1 MNTGARGSSHASM
14 LDTYREVVTPEGV
27 ALHLPAAGPVPR
39 ALAWAIDLSIRMVL
53 LMVASMVL
61 AMLGTAGFGPY
72 AVLMFLVFWF
82 YPVLFEVLDHGRTPG
97 KRALGLRGL
106 AALTRNLMRTVDMLP
121 FGYATGLLASLADPW
136 GRRLGDMVAGTLV
149 VHDARP
155 HEPQAAPVSAA
166 LAPAVVLLPHEQA
179 ALVAFGERGPQLTQE
194 RQAELADLAEPLVQA
209 RGSLAVARLYGIA
222 EDRTKTGRFRVE
234 PDHPPG
240 ERQEI
245 FVHRHQ
251 AEWTAFEQWLDVRG
265 GNARKARAHRREWH
279 GLRDHE
285 MPERYRRLCQQL
297 AAAGVAADVYHP
309 AVDGGEVRARHGLI
323 DREHHAL
330 HRREREVQ
338 AGTRPCTGSPGKE
351 RCRRT
356 RRFSSCCSRARSS

>member
-1 MNTGARGSSHASM
+1 M

-27 ALHLPAAGPVPR
+27 SLHLPAAGPVPR
-39 ALAWAIDLSIRMVL
+39 ALAWAIDLSIRMVV

-72 AVLMFLVFWF
+72 AVLMFVVFWF
-82 YPVLFEVLDHGRTPG
+82 YPVLFEVFDHGRTPG
-97 KRALGLRGL
+97 KRALGLRVVAANGAPVGWL
-106 AALTRNLMRTVDMLP
+106 AAFTRNLMRTVDMLP

-149 VHDARP
+149 VHNARP

-222 EDRTKTGRFRVE
+222 NWLLGR
-234 PDHPPG
+234 
-240 ERQEI
+240 
-245 FVHRHQ
+245 
-251 AEWTAFEQWLDVRG
+251 RG
-265 GNARKARAHRREWH
+265 
-279 GLRDHE
+279 
-285 MPERYRRLCQQL
+285 
-297 AAAGVAADVYHP
+297 
-309 AVDGGEVRARHGLI
+309 
-323 DREHHAL
+323 
-330 HRREREVQ
+330 
-338 AGTRPCTGSPGKE
+338 
-351 RCRRT
+351 
-356 RRFSSCCSRARSS
+356 

>member
-1 MNTGARGSSHASM
+1 M

-53 LMVASMVL
+53 LMLASMVL
-61 AMLGTAGFGPY
+61 AMLGTAGFGAY

-97 KRALGLRGL
+97 KRALGLRVIAANGAPVGWL
-106 AALTRNLMRTVDMLP
+106 AAFTRNLMRTVDMLP

-155 HEPQAAPVSAA
+155 HEPQAAPASAA

-179 ALVAFGERGPQLTQE
+179 ALVAFGERGPQLTHE

-222 EDRTKTGRFRVE
+222 NWLLGRR
-234 PDHPPG
+234 
-240 ERQEI
+240 
-245 FVHRHQ
+245 
-251 AEWTAFEQWLDVRG
+251 
-265 GNARKARAHRREWH
+265 
-279 GLRDHE
+279 
-285 MPERYRRLCQQL
+285 
-297 AAAGVAADVYHP
+297 
-309 AVDGGEVRARHGLI
+309 
-323 DREHHAL
+323 
-330 HRREREVQ
+330 
-338 AGTRPCTGSPGKE
+338 
-351 RCRRT
+351 
-356 RRFSSCCSRARSS
+356 